1 MDGVRF
7 LQIILILIPFL
18 VAIYL
23 LRLSKTLSL
32 EKRLADFAITSH
44 KDYEISFFDKMNYYV
59 WKFIRRLSK
68 LLKKSVVLRNYGEK
82 YNKFISFEARDR
94 KDGID
99 YVTFK
104 FL

>member
-68 LLKKSVVLRNYGEK
+68 LLKKSVVLRNLFLLKPVIEK
-82 YNKFISFEARDR
+82 MVLIMLLLNLFIVLLF
-94 KDGID
+94 
-99 YVTFK
+99 
-104 FL
+104 

>member
-44 KDYEISFFDKMNYYV
+44 KDYEISFL
-59 WKFIRRLSK
+59 IR
-68 LLKKSVVLRNYGEK
+68 
-82 YNKFISFEARDR
+82 
-94 KDGID
+94 
-99 YVTFK
+99 
-104 FL
+104 